1 MMEPL
6 NQVEWAK
13 NEVSVFQKLLEVFR
27 EYDPDILVGF
37 ETETQSIGYICKR
50 GEALTIQLATM
61 LSRVPVTLRPLN
73 ESYYN
78 QRLLQRANEFGVDD
92 QIPNKQNTKNKYTYF
107 NQKWGQAVKINGR
120 VIINLWRIVASEINL
135 TNYDFD
141 NVCFH
146 ILKR

>member
-50 GEALTIQLATM
+50 GEALTI
-61 LSRVPVTLRPLN
+61 
-73 ESYYN
+73 
-78 QRLLQRANEFGVDD
+78 
-92 QIPNKQNTKNKYTYF
+92 
-107 NQKWGQAVKINGR
+107 
-120 VIINLWRIVASEINL
+120 
-135 TNYDFD
+135 
-141 NVCFH
+141 
-146 ILKR
+146 

>member
-1 MMEPL
+1 
-6 NQVEWAK
+6 
-13 NEVSVFQKLLEVFR
+13 
-27 EYDPDILVGF
+27 
-37 ETETQSIGYICKR
+37 
-50 GEALTIQLATM
+50 M

>member
-78 QRLLQRANEFGVDD
+78 QRLLQRAN
-92 QIPNKQNTKNKYTYF
+92 
-107 NQKWGQAVKINGR
+107 
-120 VIINLWRIVASEINL
+120 
-135 TNYDFD
+135 
-141 NVCFH
+141 
-146 ILKR
+146 